1 VAVIWPLSRRNPPIR
16 KVAAPG
22 AIQARF
28 KVEHAGFSLDV
39 ELHLPGRGVSA
50 LFGHSGSGKT
60 SCLRCFAGLDQ
71 PSAGYLQVNG
81 ELWQD
86 SAQGIFVP
94 AHQRA
99 VGYVFQDANLF
110 AHLTVLRNL
119 EYGLKRIPAA
129 QRRIALEQAVEL
141 LGIAHLLERLP
152 GKLSGGEQ
160 QRVGIARALLTSPR
174 LLLLD
179 EPLAS
184 LDLKRKQEVLPY
196 LERLHQELEI
206 PIVYV
211 SHSPD
216 EVARLA
222 DHLVLL
228 EEGRVTASGPL
239 KETLLRADLPFVRED
254 DAEAVLDGLVS
265 AHDQAYGLLSLQLP
279 GTAINLQLPHG
290 PLPLGKSVRIKIKAR
305 DVTLSLQQA
314 EHSSVLNQLPGRV
327 LDWIGDSKQAHVLV
341 RVQVGGEQMLARIT
355 RYSFA
360 RLNIQPEQLLWVQ
373 VKSVSLLATG

>member
-1 VAVIWPLSRRNPPIR
+1 MIWPFSRRPAATHT
-16 KVAAPG
+16 VSAPG
-22 AIQARF
+22 EIHARF
-28 KVEHAGFSLDV
+28 KVEHPGFTLDV
-39 ELHLPGRGVSA
+39 ELNLPGRSVSA

-71 PSAGYLQVNG
+71 PSEGDLQVNG

-86 SAQGIFVP
+86 SAQGLFVP

-110 AHLTVLRNL
+110 AHLTVRRNL
-119 EYGLKRIPAA
+119 QYGLTRIPAA

-141 LGIAHLLERLP
+141 LGIEHLLERLP
-152 GKLSGGEQ
+152 DKLSGGEQ

-206 PIVYV
+206 PIIYV

-228 EEGRVTASGPL
+228 EDGKVSASGPL
-239 KETLLRADLPFVRED
+239 KETLLRADLPFVFED
-254 DAEAVLDGLVS
+254 DAEAVVDGVVT
-265 AHDQAYGLLSLQLP
+265 AHDQAYGLLYLQLP
-279 GTAINLQLPHG
+279 DSQINLRLPHG
-290 PLPLGKSVRIKIKAR
+290 PLPLGQSVRIKVKAR
-305 DVTLSLQQA
+305 DVSLSLQQA
-314 EHSSVLNQLPGRV
+314 EDSSVLNLLPARV
-327 LDWIGDSKQAHVLV
+327 VDWINVAEQAHVLV
-341 RVQVGGEQMLARIT
+341 RVQVGGEQLIARIT
-355 RYSFA
+355 RYSFD
-360 RLNIQPEQLLWVQ
+360 RLQIQREQSLWAQ
-373 VKSVSLLATG
+373 VKSVSLLSTH